1 VSSRRVIGFAVITFG
16 VIGFAVIRSAVITT
30 CCVIIFVSNKE
41 EMTPLE
47 SAKEKA
53 RLWKTYDLDAETR
66 AEIERMEREDEKLFV
81 DSFYSDLEFGTG
93 GLRGV
98 MGVGSMRMNKYTVGM
113 ATQGLGNYILKH
125 HAQMGGEGSV
135 AIAYD
140 SRNNASY
147 FAQIAADILAENGI
161 RVYLYSELRPTPLL
175 SFTVRELNCTA
186 GIVITAS
193 HNPKEYN
200 GYKVY
205 WSDGGQIL
213 PPNDG
218 GIIQA
223 VRGVMAGALQGQN
236 AMQGAEQ
243 GRSEGASQDLPQ
255 DLSKN
260 LQNELPS
267 DLVHEVPLYVE
278 EKYLELVRGLTL
290 SEEAVK
296 SESDISIVY
305 TSIHGSGITLVP
317 KTLAALGFSNV
328 SVVEEQAV
336 PDGNFPTVES
346 PNPEEK
352 SAMKMALE
360 LGEKVNAELVL
371 GTDPDTDRVGL
382 AVRNDQ
388 NELVLIN
395 GNQAGSLLVYYRL
408 LVGKEK
414 GKLPEHPFIGKTIV
428 TTELIARIAQ
438 SFDVPCYDTLTGFKF
453 IAGLIKE
460 KEGKENFVA
469 GGEESYGYL
478 VSDFVRDKDAALS
491 AVQFAEIAAYA
502 KSKGTTMWGMLK
514 DLYLQHGVFQEELV
528 SITLKGIDGVAQ
540 IQSMMSRLRN
550 QPPQTLGGVALAE
563 LHDVKAGTCKNMIT
577 GESTTLPYP
586 SSDVLQFILTDG
598 SKISARPSG
607 TEPKIKFYFSLRKE
621 ISSSEEISS
630 VQNELM
636 KKIEIIKAELL
647 N

>member
-1 VSSRRVIGFAVITFG
+1 
-16 VIGFAVIRSAVITT
+16 
-30 CCVIIFVSNKE
+30 
-41 EMTPLE
+41 MTPLE

-53 RLWKTYDLDAETR
+53 RLWKTYDLDNETR
-66 AEIERMEREDEKLFV
+66 LEIDRMEREDEKLFI

-113 ATQGLGNYILKH
+113 ATQGLANYILKH
-125 HAQMGGEGSV
+125 HAQVGGEGSV

-140 SRNNASY
+140 SRNNSNY
-147 FAQIAADILAENGI
+147 FANIAADILAKNGI
-161 RVYLYSELRPTPLL
+161 HVYLFSELRPTPLL

-213 PPNDG
+213 PPHDKVIITEVKIAMTSKDAAQDAFG
-218 GIIQA
+218 KRGIIQ
-223 VRGVMAGALQGQN
+223 
-236 AMQGAEQ
+236 
-243 GRSEGASQDLPQ
+243 
-255 DLSKN
+255 
-260 LQNELPS
+260 
-267 DLVHEVPLYVE
+267 EVPLAVE

-296 SESDISIVY
+296 QEKDISIVY

-328 SVVEEQAV
+328 NVVEEQAA

-414 GKLPEHPFIGKTIV
+414 GKLPENPFIGKTIV
-428 TTELIARIAQ
+428 TTELIARIAE
-438 SFDVPCYDTLTGFKF
+438 SFGVPCYDTLTGFKF

-460 KEGKENFVA
+460 KEGIENFVA

-502 KSKGTTMWGMLK
+502 KSKRTTMWGMLK
-514 DLYLQHGVFQEELV
+514 ELYLQHGVFQEELV

-550 QPPQTLGGVALAE
+550 TPPESLGGISLSE
-563 LHDVKAGTCKNMIT
+563 LHDVKAGTRKNMIS
-577 GESTTLPYP
+577 GEVTTLPYP

-621 ISSSEEISS
+621 ITNSNQVSETQI
-630 VQNELM
+630 ELLDR
-636 KKIEIIKAELL
+636 IEIIKTQLL
-647 N
+647 ND

>member
-1 VSSRRVIGFAVITFG
+1 MPH
-16 VIGFAVIRSAVITT
+16 
-30 CCVIIFVSNKE
+30 NNE
-41 EMTPLE
+41 HMTPLE

-66 AEIERMEREDEKLFV
+66 AEIERMEREDEKLFI

-113 ATQGLGNYILKH
+113 ATQGLANYILKH
-125 HAQMGGEGSV
+125 HAQVGGQGSV

-140 SRNNASY
+140 SRNNSSY
-147 FAQIAADILAENGI
+147 FAQIAADILAKNGI

-175 SFTVRELNCTA
+175 SFTVRELKCTA

-213 PPNDG
+213 PPHDG
-218 GIIQA
+218 GIINE
-223 VRGVMAGALQGQN
+223 VKGVMTGSSKGLI
-236 AMQGAEQ
+236 
-243 GRSEGASQDLPQ
+243 EGPTEGLA
-255 DLSKN
+255 KN
-260 LQNELPS
+260 LQNDLPS
-267 DLVHEVPLYVE
+267 DLVQEVPAYVE

-290 SEEAVK
+290 SEDAVK

-382 AVRNDQ
+382 AVRSDQ

-414 GKLPEHPFIGKTIV
+414 RKLPEHPFIGKTIV

-438 SFDVPCYDTLTGFKF
+438 SFGVPCYETLTGFKF

-491 AVQFAEIAAYA
+491 AVQFTEIAAYA

-528 SITLKGIDGVAQ
+528 SITLKGVDGVAQ

-550 QPPQTLGGVALAE
+550 HPPQTLGGVALAE
-563 LHDVKAGTCKNMIT
+563 LHDVKAGTCKNMIS
-577 GESTTLPYP
+577 GEVTTLPYP

-636 KKIEIIKAELL
+636 KKIETIKAELL

>member
-1 VSSRRVIGFAVITFG
+1 
-16 VIGFAVIRSAVITT
+16 
-30 CCVIIFVSNKE
+30 
-41 EMTPLE
+41 MTPFE

-53 RLWKTYDLDAETR
+53 RLWKTYDLDEETR
-66 AEIERMEREDEKLFV
+66 NEIERMEREDERLFI

-113 ATQGLGNYILKH
+113 ATQGLANYILKH
-125 HAQMGGEGSV
+125 HAQAGGEGSV

-140 SRNNASY
+140 SRNNSSY
-147 FAQIAADILAENGI
+147 FAQIAAEILAKNGI
-161 RVYLYSELRPTPLL
+161 HVYLFSELRPTPLL
-175 SFTVRELNCTA
+175 SFTVRELKCTA

-213 PPNDG
+213 PPHDG
-218 GIIQA
+218 GIIKE
-223 VRGVMAGALQGQN
+223 VKN
-236 AMQGAEQ
+236 AMQD
-243 GRSEGASQDLPQ
+243 SSKDASQDSFGKRGDVL
-255 DLSKN
+255 
-260 LQNELPS
+260 
-267 DLVHEVPLYVE
+267 EVPSYVE

-290 SEEAVK
+290 SEDAVK
-296 SESDISIVY
+296 QEKDISIVY

-328 SVVEEQAV
+328 NVVEEQAV

-352 SAMKMALE
+352 SAMTMALE
-360 LGEKVNAELVL
+360 LGEQVNAELVL

-428 TTELIARIAQ
+428 TTELIARIAE
-438 SFDVPCYDTLTGFKF
+438 SFGVPCYDTLTGFKY
-453 IAGLIKE
+453 IAELIKE

-502 KSKGTTMWGMLK
+502 KSKGTSMWGMLK

-540 IQSMMSRLRN
+540 IQSMMSRLRTT
-550 QPPQTLGGVALAE
+550 PPQTLGGVALAE
-563 LHDVKAGTCKNMIT
+563 LHDVKAGTCKSMIT
-577 GESTTLPYP
+577 GETTTLPYP

-621 ISSSEEISS
+621 ISSIDEVVEA
-630 VQNELM
+630 QAELM
-636 KKIEIIKAELL
+636 QKIERIKNEMLNAE
-647 N
+647 

>member
-1 VSSRRVIGFAVITFG
+1 
-16 VIGFAVIRSAVITT
+16 
-30 CCVIIFVSNKE
+30 
-41 EMTPLE
+41 MTPLE

-53 RLWKTYDLDAETR
+53 RLWKTYELDEETR
-66 AEIERMEREDEKLFV
+66 SEIERLEKEDEKLFI

-113 ATQGLGNYILKH
+113 TTQGLANYILKH
-125 HAQMGGEGSV
+125 HAQVGGGGSV

-140 SRNNASY
+140 SRNNSSY
-147 FAQIAADILAENGI
+147 FANIAAEILAKNGI
-161 RVYLYSELRPTPLL
+161 LVYLFSELRPTPLL
-175 SFTVRELNCTA
+175 SFTVRELKCTA

-213 PPNDG
+213 PPHDG
-218 GIIQA
+218 GIINE
-223 VRGVMAGALQGQN
+223 VKGVMGGASATQDANALQDVAQD
-236 AMQGAEQ
+236 APAVQDAAQ
-243 GRSEGASQDLPQ
+243 DASRDLSENLSEN
-255 DLSKN
+255 LSKN
-260 LQNELPS
+260 LTLVQAVPS
-267 DLVHEVPLYVE
+267 YVE

-290 SEEAVK
+290 SEDAVK

-317 KTLAALGFSNV
+317 KTMAALGFSNV

-382 AVRNDQ
+382 AVRNDN

-414 GKLPEHPFIGKTIV
+414 GKLPVNPFIGKTIV
-428 TTELIARIAQ
+428 TTELIARIAE
-438 SFDVPCYDTLTGFKF
+438 SFGVPCYDTLTGFKF
-453 IAGLIKE
+453 IARLIKE

-514 DLYLQHGVFQEELV
+514 DLYLQHGVFREELV
-528 SITLKGIDGVAQ
+528 SITLKGIDGVTQ
-540 IQSMMSRLRN
+540 IQNMMSRLRAT
-550 QPPQTLGGVALAE
+550 PPQTYGGVAMTE
-563 LHDVKAGTCKNMIT
+563 LHDVKAGTCKNMIS
-577 GESTTLPYP
+577 GEVTTLPYP
-586 SSDVLQFILTDG
+586 SSDVLQFILADG

-621 ISSSEEISS
+621 ISTANEISS
-630 VQNELM
+630 VQNELTQ
-636 KKIEIIKAELL
+636 KIEIIKAQLL

>member
-1 VSSRRVIGFAVITFG
+1 
-16 VIGFAVIRSAVITT
+16 
-30 CCVIIFVSNKE
+30 
-41 EMTPLE
+41 MTPLE

-66 AEIERMEREDEKLFV
+66 AEIERMEREDEKLFI

-113 ATQGLGNYILKH
+113 ATQGLANYILKH
-125 HAQMGGEGSV
+125 HAQVGGEGSV

-140 SRNNASY
+140 SRNNSSY
-147 FAQIAADILAENGI
+147 FANIAAEILAKNGI
-161 RVYLYSELRPTPLL
+161 HVYLFSELRPTPLL
-175 SFTVRELNCTA
+175 SFTVRELKCTA

-213 PPNDG
+213 PPNDL
-218 GIIQA
+218 GIIEE
-223 VRGVMAGALQGQN
+223 VRTVTQGSAKGPAEGLAKHLRNELQN
-236 AMQGAEQ
+236 
-243 GRSEGASQDLPQ
+243 

-260 LQNELPS
+260 LQN
-267 DLVHEVPLYVE
+267 DLVQHLPQDLTLVQDVPSWVE

-296 SESDISIVY
+296 QEKDISIVY

-317 KTLAALGFSNV
+317 KTLSALGFSNV

-428 TTELIARIAQ
+428 TTELIARIAE
-438 SFDVPCYDTLTGFKF
+438 SFGVPCYDTLTGFKF

-540 IQSMMSRLRN
+540 IQSMMSRLRTT
-550 QPPQTLGGVALAE
+550 PPQTLGGVALAE

-577 GESTTLPYP
+577 GETTILPYP

-607 TEPKIKFYFSLRKE
+607 TEPKIKFYFSLRKAITNAKQVAE
-621 ISSSEEISS
+621 TQI
-630 VQNELM
+630 ELLER
-636 KKIEIIKAELL
+636 IEIIKTQLL
-647 N
+647 ND

>member
-1 VSSRRVIGFAVITFG
+1 
-16 VIGFAVIRSAVITT
+16 
-30 CCVIIFVSNKE
+30 
-41 EMTPLE
+41 
-47 SAKEKA
+47 
-53 RLWKTYDLDAETR
+53 
-66 AEIERMEREDEKLFV
+66 
-81 DSFYSDLEFGTG
+81 
-93 GLRGV
+93 
-98 MGVGSMRMNKYTVGM
+98 
-113 ATQGLGNYILKH
+113 
-125 HAQMGGEGSV
+125 
-135 AIAYD
+135 
-140 SRNNASY
+140 
-147 FAQIAADILAENGI
+147 
-161 RVYLYSELRPTPLL
+161 
-175 SFTVRELNCTA
+175 
-186 GIVITAS
+186 
-193 HNPKEYN
+193 
-200 GYKVY
+200 
-205 WSDGGQIL
+205 
-213 PPNDG
+213 
-218 GIIQA
+218 
-223 VRGVMAGALQGQN
+223 
-236 AMQGAEQ
+236 
-243 GRSEGASQDLPQ
+243 
-255 DLSKN
+255 
-260 LQNELPS
+260 
-267 DLVHEVPLYVE
+267 
-278 EKYLELVRGLTL
+278 
-290 SEEAVK
+290 
-296 SESDISIVY
+296 
-305 TSIHGSGITLVP
+305 
-317 KTLAALGFSNV
+317 
-328 SVVEEQAV
+328 
-336 PDGNFPTVES
+336 VES

-388 NELVLIN
+388 NKLVLIN

-438 SFDVPCYDTLTGFKF
+438 SFNVPCYDTLTGFKF

-502 KSKGTTMWGMLK
+502 KSKRTTMWGMLK

-550 QPPQTLGGVALAE
+550 NPPTTLGGVSLAE
-563 LHDVKAGTCKNMIT
+563 LRDVKAGTCKNMIS
-577 GESTTLPYP
+577 GEVTTLPYP
-586 SSDVLQFILTDG
+586 SSDVLQFILSDG

-630 VQNELM
+630 VQNELT

>member
-1 VSSRRVIGFAVITFG
+1 LITAGDYICFKQ
-16 VIGFAVIRSAVITT
+16 R
-30 CCVIIFVSNKE
+30 

-53 RLWKTYDLDAETR
+53 RLWKTYDLDDETR
-66 AEIERMEREDEKLFV
+66 NEIERMEREDEKLFI

-113 ATQGLGNYILKH
+113 ATQGLANYILKH
-125 HAQMGGEGSV
+125 HAQVGGEGSV

-140 SRNNASY
+140 SRNNSSY
-147 FAQIAADILAENGI
+147 FANIAAEILAKNGI
-161 RVYLYSELRPTPLL
+161 HVYLFSELRPTPLL
-175 SFTVRELNCTA
+175 SFTVRELKCTA

-213 PPNDG
+213 PPHDK
-218 GIIQA
+218 GIITE
-223 VRGVMAGALQGQN
+223 VKI
-236 AMQGAEQ
+236 AMTGKD
-243 GRSEGASQDLPQ
+243 ASQDPFG
-255 DLSKN
+255 KIG
-260 LQNELPS
+260 EIK
-267 DLVHEVPLYVE
+267 EVPSAVE

-296 SESDISIVY
+296 QEKDISIVY

-428 TTELIARIAQ
+428 TTELIARIAE
-438 SFDVPCYDTLTGFKF
+438 SFGVPCYDTLTGFKF

-478 VSDFVRDKDAALS
+478 VRDFVRDKDAALS

-502 KSKGTTMWGMLK
+502 KSKGTSMWGMLK

-540 IQSMMSRLRN
+540 IQSMMSRLRTT
-550 QPPQTLGGVALAE
+550 PPQTFGGVALAE
-563 LHDVKAGTCKNMIT
+563 LHDVKAATCKNMIT
-577 GESTTLPYP
+577 GETTTLPYP

-607 TEPKIKFYFSLRKE
+607 TEPKIKFYFSLRKAITNAE
-621 ISSSEEISS
+621 QVAETQI
-630 VQNELM
+630 ELLER
-636 KKIEIIKAELL
+636 IEIIKTQLL
-647 N
+647 ND

>member
-1 VSSRRVIGFAVITFG
+1 MS
-16 VIGFAVIRSAVITT
+16 
-30 CCVIIFVSNKE
+30 
-41 EMTPLE
+41 PLE

-113 ATQGLGNYILKH
+113 ATQGLANYILKH
-125 HAQMGGEGSV
+125 HAQVDGEGSV

-213 PPNDG
+213 PPHDG
-218 GIIQA
+218 GIINE
-223 VRGVMAGALQGQN
+223 VKGVMAGASALQD
-236 AMQGAEQ
+236 
-243 GRSEGASQDLPQ
+243 SSKDVSQD
-255 DLSKN
+255 SFGKRGMIN
-260 LQNELPS
+260 
-267 DLVHEVPLYVE
+267 EVPLAVE

-290 SEEAVK
+290 SEDAVK
-296 SESDISIVY
+296 QEKDISIVY

-328 SVVEEQAV
+328 NVVEEQAV

-382 AVRNDQ
+382 AVRNDE

-428 TTELIARIAQ
+428 TTELIARIAE
-438 SFDVPCYDTLTGFKF
+438 SFGVPCYDTLTGFKF

-540 IQSMMSRLRN
+540 IQSMMSRLRTT
-550 QPPQTLGGVALAE
+550 PPQTLGGVALAE
-563 LHDVKAGTCKNMIT
+563 LHDVKAGTCKNMIA
-577 GESTTLPYP
+577 GETTTLPYP

>member
-1 VSSRRVIGFAVITFG
+1 
-16 VIGFAVIRSAVITT
+16 
-30 CCVIIFVSNKE
+30 
-41 EMTPLE
+41 MTPLE

-53 RLWKTYDLDAETR
+53 SLWKTYDLDAETR
-66 AEIERMEREDEKLFV
+66 AEIERMEREDENLFI

-113 ATQGLGNYILKH
+113 ATQGLANYILKH
-125 HAQMGGEGSV
+125 HAQVGGEGSV

-140 SRNNASY
+140 SRNNSSY

-175 SFTVRELNCTA
+175 SFTVRELKCTA

-213 PPNDG
+213 PPNDL
-218 GIIQA
+218 GIINEVKA
-223 VRGVMAGALQGQN
+223 
-236 AMQGAEQ
+236 AMQGAVQ

-260 LQNELPS
+260 LQNDLRLDLSKTLRNDLPQDLSKNLPS

-328 SVVEEQAV
+328 HVVEEQAV

-408 LVGKEK
+408 LVGREK

-550 QPPQTLGGVALAE
+550 SPPQTLGGVALAE
-563 LHDVKAGTCKNMIT
+563 LHDVKAGTCKNMIS
-577 GESTTLPYP
+577 GEVTTLPYP

-621 ISSSEEISS
+621 VSSAAEIAEA
-630 VQNELM
+630 QAELM
-636 KKIEIIKAELL
+636 KKIEVIKSELL
-647 N
+647 GQ

>member
-1 VSSRRVIGFAVITFG
+1 M
-16 VIGFAVIRSAVITT
+16 
-30 CCVIIFVSNKE
+30 N
-41 EMTPLE
+41 PLE

-66 AEIERMEREDEKLFV
+66 AEIERMEREDEQLFI

-113 ATQGLGNYILKH
+113 ATQGLANYILKH
-125 HAQMGGEGSV
+125 HAQVGGEGSV

-140 SRNNASY
+140 SRNNSRY

-175 SFTVRELNCTA
+175 SFTVRELKCTA

-213 PPNDG
+213 PPNDM
-218 GIIQA
+218 GIITE
-223 VRGVMAGALQGQN
+223 VKI
-236 AMQGAEQ
+236 AMTGKD
-243 GRSEGASQDLPQ
+243 S
-255 DLSKN
+255 SKDSFGKKGDV
-260 LQNELPS
+260 L
-267 DLVHEVPLYVE
+267 EVPAYAE

-296 SESDISIVY
+296 SESNISIVY

-328 SVVEEQAV
+328 HVVEEQAV

-382 AVRNDQ
+382 AVRNDK
-388 NELVLIN
+388 NELILIN

-414 GKLPEHPFIGKTIV
+414 GKLPENPFVGKTIV
-428 TTELIARIAQ
+428 TTELIARIAK
-438 SFDVPCYDTLTGFKF
+438 SFGVPCYDTLTGFKF
-453 IAGLIKE
+453 IAGLIKS

-540 IQSMMSRLRN
+540 IQSMMSRLRSN
-550 QPPQTLGGVALAE
+550 RPQTLGGVALAE
-563 LHDVKAGTCKNMIT
+563 LHDVKAGTCKNIIS
-577 GESTTLPYP
+577 GEVTTLPYP

-621 ISSSEEISS
+621 ISSIKEVDSASA
-630 VQNELM
+630 ELQ
-636 KKIEIIKAELL
+636 KKIEVIKAELL

>member
-1 VSSRRVIGFAVITFG
+1 
-16 VIGFAVIRSAVITT
+16 
-30 CCVIIFVSNKE
+30 
-41 EMTPLE
+41 MTPLE

-53 RLWKTYDLDAETR
+53 RLWKTYDLDDETR
-66 AEIERMEREDEKLFV
+66 NEIERMEREDEKLFI

-113 ATQGLGNYILKH
+113 ATQGLANYILKH
-125 HAQMGGEGSV
+125 HAHVGGEGSV

-140 SRNNASY
+140 SRNNSIY
-147 FAQIAADILAENGI
+147 FANIAAEILAKNGI
-161 RVYLYSELRPTPLL
+161 HVYLFSELRPTPLL
-175 SFTVRELNCTA
+175 SFTVRELKCTA

-213 PPNDG
+213 PPHDG
-218 GIIQA
+218 GIINE
-223 VRGVMAGALQGQN
+223 VKDVMA
-236 AMQGAEQ
+236 GAEQ
-243 GRSEGASQDLPQ
+243 GRSEGASQDLVQHLPKDLTLVQ
-255 DLSKN
+255 DV
-260 LQNELPS
+260 PS
-267 DLVHEVPLYVE
+267 YVE

-290 SEEAVK
+290 SEDAVK
-296 SESDISIVY
+296 QEKNISIVY

-317 KTLAALGFSNV
+317 KTLSALGFSNV

-382 AVRNDQ
+382 AVRNDN

-428 TTELIARIAQ
+428 TTELIARIAG
-438 SFDVPCYDTLTGFKF
+438 SFGVPCYDTLTGFKF

-540 IQSMMSRLRN
+540 IQSMMSRLRTT
-550 QPPQTLGGVALAE
+550 PPQTLGGVALAE

-577 GESTTLPYP
+577 GETTTLPYP

-630 VQNELM
+630 VQNELTR
-636 KKIEIIKAELL
+636 KIEIIKAELL

>member
-1 VSSRRVIGFAVITFG
+1 
-16 VIGFAVIRSAVITT
+16 
-30 CCVIIFVSNKE
+30 
-41 EMTPLE
+41 
-47 SAKEKA
+47 
-53 RLWKTYDLDAETR
+53 
-66 AEIERMEREDEKLFV
+66 
-81 DSFYSDLEFGTG
+81 
-93 GLRGV
+93 
-98 MGVGSMRMNKYTVGM
+98 M
-113 ATQGLGNYILKH
+113 ATQGLANYILKH
-125 HAQMGGEGSV
+125 HAQVGGEGSV

-140 SRNNASY
+140 SRNNSSY
-147 FAQIAADILAENGI
+147 FANIAAEILAKNGI
-161 RVYLYSELRPTPLL
+161 HVYLFSELRPTPLL
-175 SFTVRELNCTA
+175 SFTVRELKCTA

-213 PPNDG
+213 PPHDG
-218 GIIQA
+218 GIITE
-223 VRGVMAGALQGQN
+223 VKN
-236 AMQGAEQ
+236 AMQD
-243 GRSEGASQDLPQ
+243 SSKDASQDTFGKRGMIQ
-255 DLSKN
+255 
-260 LQNELPS
+260 
-267 DLVHEVPLYVE
+267 EVPIAVE

-296 SESDISIVY
+296 QEKDISIVY

-328 SVVEEQAV
+328 NVVEEQAT

-382 AVRNDQ
+382 AVRNDN
-388 NELVLIN
+388 NELVLVN

-428 TTELIARIAQ
+428 TTELIARIAE
-438 SFDVPCYDTLTGFKF
+438 SFGVPCYDTLTGFKF

-528 SITLKGIDGVAQ
+528 SITLQGIDGVAQ
-540 IQSMMSRLRN
+540 IQSMMSRLRTA
-550 QPPQTLGGVALAE
+550 PPQTLGGVALAE
-563 LHDVKAGTCKNMIT
+563 LHDVKAGTCKNMIS
-577 GESTTLPYP
+577 GEVTTLPYP

-621 ISSSEEISS
+621 VSSAAEITEA
-630 VQNELM
+630 QEELM
-636 KKIEIIKAELL
+636 KKIGTIKAELL
-647 N
+647 ND

>member
-1 VSSRRVIGFAVITFG
+1 
-16 VIGFAVIRSAVITT
+16 
-30 CCVIIFVSNKE
+30 
-41 EMTPLE
+41 MTPLE

-66 AEIERMEREDEKLFV
+66 AEIERMEREDEKLFI

-113 ATQGLGNYILKH
+113 ATQGLANYILKH
-125 HAQMGGEGSV
+125 HAQVGGEGSV

-140 SRNNASY
+140 SRNNSSY
-147 FAQIAADILAENGI
+147 FARIAADILAENGL

-175 SFTVRELNCTA
+175 SFTVRELKCTA

-205 WSDGGQIL
+205 WNDGGQIL
-213 PPNDG
+213 PPNDL
-218 GIIQA
+218 GIITEVKIA
-223 VRGVMAGALQGQN
+223 NALQDVAQD
-236 AMQGAEQ
+236 APAVQDAAQ
-243 GRSEGASQDLPQ
+243 DASR

-260 LQNELPS
+260 LSKNLT
-267 DLVHEVPLYVE
+267 LVKEVPSYVE

-296 SESDISIVY
+296 SEKDISIVY

-328 SVVEEQAV
+328 HVVEEQAV

-408 LVGKEK
+408 LVGSEK
-414 GKLPEHPFIGKTIV
+414 GKLPEHPFVGKTIV
-428 TTELIARIAQ
+428 TTELIARIAK
-438 SFDVPCYDTLTGFKF
+438 SFGVPCYDTLTGFKF
-453 IAGLIKE
+453 IAGLIRS

-502 KSKGTTMWGMLK
+502 KSKGSSLWGMLK
-514 DLYLQHGVFQEELV
+514 DLYVQHGVFQEELV

-550 QPPQTLGGVALAE
+550 NPPQTLGGVALAE
-563 LHDVKAGTCKNMIT
+563 LHDVKAGTCKNIISGEIT
-577 GESTTLPYP
+577 SLPYP
-586 SSDVLQFILTDG
+586 SSDVLQFILADG

-607 TEPKIKFYFSLRKE
+607 TEPKIKFYFSLRKV
-621 ISSSEEISS
+621 ISSSAEISS
-630 VQNELM
+630 VQDELI

>member
-1 VSSRRVIGFAVITFG
+1 M
-16 VIGFAVIRSAVITT
+16 
-30 CCVIIFVSNKE
+30 N
-41 EMTPLE
+41 PLE

-66 AEIERMEREDEKLFV
+66 AEIERMEREDEKLFI

-113 ATQGLGNYILKH
+113 ATQGLANYILKH
-125 HAQMGGEGSV
+125 HAQVGGQGSV

-175 SFTVRELNCTA
+175 SFTVRELKCTA

-218 GIIQA
+218 GIINE
-223 VRGVMAGALQGQN
+223 VKGVMTG
-236 AMQGAEQ
+236 AMQGAVH

-260 LQNELPS
+260 LPS

-395 GNQAGSLLVYYRL
+395 GNQAGSLLMYYRL

-563 LHDVKAGTCKNMIT
+563 LHDVKAGTCKNMIS
-577 GESTTLPYP
+577 GEVTTLPYP

-607 TEPKIKFYFSLRKE
+607 TEPKIKFYFSLRKVVSSASE
-621 ISSSEEISS
+621 IAEA
-630 VQNELM
+630 QFELM
-636 KKIEIIKAELL
+636 QRIELIKNEMLDAK
-647 N
+647 

>member
-1 VSSRRVIGFAVITFG
+1 
-16 VIGFAVIRSAVITT
+16 
-30 CCVIIFVSNKE
+30 
-41 EMTPLE
+41 MTPLE

-53 RLWKTYDLDAETR
+53 RLWKTYDLDDETR
-66 AEIERMEREDEKLFV
+66 NEIERMEREDEKLFI

-113 ATQGLGNYILKH
+113 ATQGLANYILKH
-125 HAQMGGEGSV
+125 HAHVGGEGSV

-140 SRNNASY
+140 SRNNSIY
-147 FAQIAADILAENGI
+147 FANIAAEILAKNGI
-161 RVYLYSELRPTPLL
+161 HVYLFSELRPTPLL
-175 SFTVRELNCTA
+175 SFTVRELKCTA

-213 PPNDG
+213 PPHDG
-218 GIIQA
+218 GIINE
-223 VRGVMAGALQGQN
+223 VKDVMA
-236 AMQGAEQ
+236 GAEQ

-255 DLSKN
+255 DLV
-260 LQNELPS
+260 QHLPK
-267 DLVHEVPLYVE
+267 DLTLVQDVPSYVE

-290 SEEAVK
+290 SEDAVK
-296 SESDISIVY
+296 QEKNISIVY

-317 KTLAALGFSNV
+317 KTLSALGFSNV

-382 AVRNDQ
+382 AVRNDN

-428 TTELIARIAQ
+428 TTELIARIAG
-438 SFDVPCYDTLTGFKF
+438 SFGVPCYDTLTGFKF

-540 IQSMMSRLRN
+540 IQSMMSRLRTT
-550 QPPQTLGGVALAE
+550 PPQTLGGVALAE

-577 GESTTLPYP
+577 GETTTLPYP

-621 ISSSEEISS
+621 ISSANEISS
-630 VQNELM
+630 VQNKLTN
-636 KKIEIIKAELL
+636 KIEIIKAELL

>member
-1 VSSRRVIGFAVITFG
+1 
-16 VIGFAVIRSAVITT
+16 
-30 CCVIIFVSNKE
+30 
-41 EMTPLE
+41 MTPLE

-53 RLWKTYDLDAETR
+53 ALWKTYDLDAETR
-66 AEIERMEREDEKLFV
+66 AEIERMEREDEKLFI

-113 ATQGLGNYILKH
+113 ATQGLANYILKH
-125 HAQMGGEGSV
+125 HAQVGGEGSV

-140 SRNNASY
+140 SRNNSSY
-147 FAQIAADILAENGI
+147 FANIAAEILAKNGI
-161 RVYLYSELRPTPLL
+161 HVYLFSELRPTPLL
-175 SFTVRELNCTA
+175 SFTVRELKCTA

-213 PPNDG
+213 PPHDG
-218 GIIQA
+218 GIIKEVKNAMQDSSKD
-223 VRGVMAGALQGQN
+223 AGALQDVAQD
-236 AMQGAEQ
+236 
-243 GRSEGASQDLPQ
+243 SSKDASQDSFGKKGEIL
-255 DLSKN
+255 
-260 LQNELPS
+260 
-267 DLVHEVPLYVE
+267 EVPLHVE

-290 SEEAVK
+290 SEDAVK
-296 SESDISIVY
+296 QEKDISIVY

-317 KTLAALGFSNV
+317 KTLSALGFSNV

-428 TTELIARIAQ
+428 TTELIARIAE
-438 SFDVPCYDTLTGFKF
+438 SFGVPCYDTLTGFKF

-540 IQSMMSRLRN
+540 IQSMMSRLRTT
-550 QPPQTLGGVALAE
+550 PPQTLGGVALAE
-563 LHDVKAGTCKNMIT
+563 LHDVKAGTCKNMISGAT
-577 GESTTLPYP
+577 TTLPYP

-607 TEPKIKFYFSLRKE
+607 TEPKIKFYFSLRKA
-621 ISSSEEISS
+621 ITNADQVAKTQI
-630 VQNELM
+630 ELLER
-636 KKIEIIKAELL
+636 IEIIKAQLL
-647 N
+647 ND

>member
-1 VSSRRVIGFAVITFG
+1 
-16 VIGFAVIRSAVITT
+16 
-30 CCVIIFVSNKE
+30 
-41 EMTPLE
+41 MTPLE

-53 RLWKTYDLDAETR
+53 RLWKTYELDEETR
-66 AEIERMEREDEKLFV
+66 NEIERLEKEDEKLFI

-113 ATQGLGNYILKH
+113 TTQGLANYILKH
-125 HAQMGGEGSV
+125 HAQVGGVGSV

-140 SRNNASY
+140 SRNNSSY
-147 FAQIAADILAENGI
+147 FANIAAEILAKNGI
-161 RVYLYSELRPTPLL
+161 HVYLFSELRPTPLL
-175 SFTVRELNCTA
+175 SFTVRELKCTA

-213 PPNDG
+213 PPHDG
-218 GIIQA
+218 GIITEVKIA
-223 VRGVMAGALQGQN
+223 MTGKDANALQDAPSVQDS
-236 AMQGAEQ
+236 AKD
-243 GRSEGASQDLPQ
+243 ASQDL
-255 DLSKN
+255 SEN
-260 LQNELPS
+260 LTLINDVPS
-267 DLVHEVPLYVE
+267 YVE

-290 SEEAVK
+290 SEDAVK

-382 AVRNDQ
+382 AVRNDN

-414 GKLPEHPFIGKTIV
+414 GKLPVNPFIGKTIV
-428 TTELIARIAQ
+428 TTELIARIAE
-438 SFDVPCYDTLTGFKF
+438 SFGVPCYDTLTGFKF

-528 SITLKGIDGVAQ
+528 SITLKGIDGVTQ
-540 IQSMMSRLRN
+540 IQNMMSRLRAT
-550 QPPQTLGGVALAE
+550 PPQTFGGVALTE
-563 LHDVKAGTCKNMIT
+563 LHDVKAGTCKNMIS
-577 GESTTLPYP
+577 GEVTTLPYP
-586 SSDVLQFILTDG
+586 SSEVLQFILADG

-621 ISSSEEISS
+621 ISSANEISS
-630 VQNELM
+630 VQNELTQ
-636 KKIEIIKAELL
+636 KIEIIKAKLL

>member
-1 VSSRRVIGFAVITFG
+1 
-16 VIGFAVIRSAVITT
+16 
-30 CCVIIFVSNKE
+30 
-41 EMTPLE
+41 MTPLE

-53 RLWKTYDLDAETR
+53 RLWKTYELDEETR
-66 AEIERMEREDEKLFV
+66 NEIERLEREDEKLFI

-113 ATQGLGNYILKH
+113 TTQGLANYILKH
-125 HAQMGGEGSV
+125 HAQVGGEGSV

-140 SRNNASY
+140 SRNNSSY
-147 FAQIAADILAENGI
+147 FANIAAEILAKNGI
-161 RVYLYSELRPTPLL
+161 HVYLFSELRPTPLL
-175 SFTVRELNCTA
+175 SFTVRELKCTA

-213 PPNDG
+213 PPNDI
-218 GIIQA
+218 GIIQE
-223 VRGVMAGALQGQN
+223 VRGVMAGAKQDSSKDAN
-236 AMQGAEQ
+236 
-243 GRSEGASQDLPQ
+243 ASQDL
-255 DLSKN
+255 SEN
-260 LQNELPS
+260 LTLVQAVPS
-267 DLVHEVPLYVE
+267 YVE

-296 SESDISIVY
+296 SESDTSIVY

-328 SVVEEQAV
+328 HVVEEQAV

-382 AVRNDQ
+382 AVKNDN

-550 QPPQTLGGVALAE
+550 NPPQTLGGVALAE
-563 LHDVKAGTCKNMIT
+563 LHDVKAGTCKNMIS
-577 GESTTLPYP
+577 GETSTLPYP

-621 ISSSEEISS
+621 ISSIDE
-630 VQNELM
+630 VTLAQNELQ
-636 KKIEIIKAELL
+636 KKIETIKAELL
-647 N
+647 S

>member
-1 VSSRRVIGFAVITFG
+1 
-16 VIGFAVIRSAVITT
+16 
-30 CCVIIFVSNKE
+30 
-41 EMTPLE
+41 MTPLE

-113 ATQGLGNYILKH
+113 ATQGLANYILKH
-125 HAQMGGEGSV
+125 HAQAGGEGSV

-175 SFTVRELNCTA
+175 SFTVRELKCTA

-438 SFDVPCYDTLTGFKF
+438 SFNVPCYDTLTGFKF

-563 LHDVKAGTCKNMIT
+563 LHDVKAGTCKNMIS
-577 GESTTLPYP
+577 GEVTTLPYP

-607 TEPKIKFYFSLRKE
+607 TEPKIKFYFSLRKVVSSASE
-621 ISSSEEISS
+621 ISEA
-630 VQNELM
+630 QFELM
-636 KKIEIIKAELL
+636 QRIELIKNEMLDAK
-647 N
+647 

>member
-1 VSSRRVIGFAVITFG
+1 MIDHE
-16 VIGFAVIRSAVITT
+16 
-30 CCVIIFVSNKE
+30 VIIFVFKQR

-53 RLWKTYDLDAETR
+53 TLWKTYDLDAETR
-66 AEIERMEREDEKLFV
+66 AEIERMEREDEKLFI

-113 ATQGLGNYILKH
+113 ATQGLANYISKH
-125 HAQMGGEGSV
+125 HAQVGGEGSV

-140 SRNNASY
+140 SRNNSSY
-147 FAQIAADILAENGI
+147 FANIAAEILAKNGI
-161 RVYLYSELRPTPLL
+161 HVYLFSELRPTPLL
-175 SFTVRELNCTA
+175 SFTVRELKCTA

-213 PPNDG
+213 PPHDK
-218 GIIQA
+218 GIIAEVKIAMKGNNATSLQDA
-223 VRGVMAGALQGQN
+223 AQDSSKDAGATQDANALQDV
-236 AMQGAEQ
+236 A
-243 GRSEGASQDLPQ
+243 QDS
-255 DLSKN
+255 SKDSFGKKGDV
-260 LQNELPS
+260 L
-267 DLVHEVPLYVE
+267 EVPSYVE

-290 SEEAVK
+290 SEDAVK
-296 SESDISIVY
+296 QEKDISIVY

-428 TTELIARIAQ
+428 TTELIARIAE
-438 SFDVPCYDTLTGFKF
+438 SFGVPCYDTLTGFKF

-502 KSKGTTMWGMLK
+502 KSKGTSMWGMLK

-540 IQSMMSRLRN
+540 IQSMMSRLRIT
-550 QPPQTLGGVALAE
+550 PPQTLGGVALAE

-577 GESTTLPYP
+577 GETTTLPYP

-621 ISSSEEISS
+621 VSSASEIAEA
-630 VQNELM
+630 QEELM
-636 KKIEIIKAELL
+636 KKIEVIKSELL
-647 N
+647 GQ

>member
-1 VSSRRVIGFAVITFG
+1 MIDHE
-16 VIGFAVIRSAVITT
+16 
-30 CCVIIFVSNKE
+30 VIIFVSNKE

-66 AEIERMEREDEKLFV
+66 AEIERMEREDEKLFI

-113 ATQGLGNYILKH
+113 ATQGLANYILKH
-125 HAQMGGEGSV
+125 HAQVGGEGSV

-140 SRNNASY
+140 SRNNSSY

-175 SFTVRELNCTA
+175 SFTVRELKCTA

-213 PPNDG
+213 PPNDR
-218 GIIQA
+218 GIINE
-223 VRGVMAGALQGQN
+223 VKGVMTG
-236 AMQGAEQ
+236 AMQGPVEGSTKGVAQ
-243 GRSEGASQDLPQ
+243 GPTEGLAKHLQNDLRL

-260 LQNELPS
+260 LQNDLPS

-438 SFDVPCYDTLTGFKF
+438 SFGVPCYDTLTGFKF

-514 DLYLQHGVFQEELV
+514 DLYIQHGVFQEELV

-550 QPPQTLGGVALAE
+550 HPPQTLGGVALAE
-563 LHDVKAGTCKNMIT
+563 LHDVKAGTCKNMIS
-577 GESTTLPYP
+577 GEVTTLPYP

-630 VQNELM
+630 VQNELIQR
-636 KKIEIIKAELL
+636 IELIKNEMSNAG
-647 N
+647 

>member
-1 VSSRRVIGFAVITFG
+1 
-16 VIGFAVIRSAVITT
+16 
-30 CCVIIFVSNKE
+30 
-41 EMTPLE
+41 MTPLE

-113 ATQGLGNYILKH
+113 ATQGLANYILKH
-125 HAQMGGEGSV
+125 HAQVGGEGSV

-213 PPNDG
+213 PPNDV

-223 VRGVMAGALQGQN
+223 VRGVMAGALQDQN

-243 GRSEGASQDLPQ
+243 GPVEGSAKGDAQGPAEGLAKHLRND
-255 DLSKN
+255 
-260 LQNELPS
+260 LQNDLPS

-278 EKYLELVRGLTL
+278 EQYLELVRGLTL

-514 DLYLQHGVFQEELV
+514 ELYLQHGVFQEELV

-550 QPPQTLGGVALAE
+550 QPPQTLGGVSLVE

-607 TEPKIKFYFSLRKE
+607 TEPKIKFYFSLRKVVSSASE
-621 ISSSEEISS
+621 ISEA
-630 VQNELM
+630 QFELM
-636 KKIEIIKAELL
+636 QRIELIKNEMLDAK
-647 N
+647 

>member
-1 VSSRRVIGFAVITFG
+1 
-16 VIGFAVIRSAVITT
+16 
-30 CCVIIFVSNKE
+30 
-41 EMTPLE
+41 MTPLE

-113 ATQGLGNYILKH
+113 ATQGLANYILKH
-125 HAQMGGEGSV
+125 HAQAGGEGSV

-223 VRGVMAGALQGQN
+223 VRGVMAGASALQDATQDSSKD
-236 AMQGAEQ
+236 ASALQDATQ
-243 GRSEGASQDLPQ
+243 DSSKDVSQDSFGKKGGVL
-255 DLSKN
+255 
-260 LQNELPS
+260 
-267 DLVHEVPLYVE
+267 EVPLYVE

-388 NELVLIN
+388 YELVLIN

-438 SFDVPCYDTLTGFKF
+438 SFNVPCYDTLTGFKF

-563 LHDVKAGTCKNMIT
+563 LHDVKAGTCKNMIS
-577 GESTTLPYP
+577 GEVTTLPYP

-630 VQNELM
+630 VQNELI

>member
-1 VSSRRVIGFAVITFG
+1 
-16 VIGFAVIRSAVITT
+16 
-30 CCVIIFVSNKE
+30 
-41 EMTPLE
+41 MTPLE

-53 RLWKTYDLDAETR
+53 SLWKTYDLDADTR
-66 AEIERMEREDEKLFV
+66 AEIERMEREDEKLFI

-113 ATQGLGNYILKH
+113 ATQGLANYILKH
-125 HAQMGGEGSV
+125 HEQVGGEGSV

-140 SRNNASY
+140 SRNNSSY

-175 SFTVRELNCTA
+175 SFTVRELKCTA

-213 PPNDG
+213 PPHDG
-218 GIIQA
+218 GIITE
-223 VRGVMAGALQGQN
+223 VKI
-236 AMQGAEQ
+236 AMTSKDATQD
-243 GRSEGASQDLPQ
+243 SSKDVSQDSFGKKGGVL
-255 DLSKN
+255 
-260 LQNELPS
+260 
-267 DLVHEVPLYVE
+267 EVPLYVE

-414 GKLPEHPFIGKTIV
+414 EKLPEHPFIGKTIV

-438 SFDVPCYDTLTGFKF
+438 SFNVPCYDTLTGFKF

-502 KSKGTTMWGMLK
+502 KSKGTTLWGMLK
-514 DLYLQHGVFQEELV
+514 DLYMQHGVFQEELV

-550 QPPQTLGGVALAE
+550 QPPQTLGSVALAE
-563 LHDVKAGTCKNMIT
+563 LHDVKAGTCKNMIS
-577 GESTTLPYP
+577 GEVTTLPYP

>member
-1 VSSRRVIGFAVITFG
+1 
-16 VIGFAVIRSAVITT
+16 
-30 CCVIIFVSNKE
+30 
-41 EMTPLE
+41 MTPLE

-66 AEIERMEREDEKLFV
+66 AEIERMEREDEKLFI

-113 ATQGLGNYILKH
+113 ATQGLANYILKH
-125 HAQMGGEGSV
+125 HAQVGGEGSV

-140 SRNNASY
+140 SRNNSSY
-147 FAQIAADILAENGI
+147 FANIAAEILAKNGVH
-161 RVYLYSELRPTPLL
+161 VYLFSELRPTPLL
-175 SFTVRELNCTA
+175 SFTVRELKCTA

-213 PPNDG
+213 PPHDG
-218 GIIQA
+218 GIIEEVRA
-223 VRGVMAGALQGQN
+223 VTQGPTEGVAQGQN

-260 LQNELPS
+260 LQNDLQNELVQHLPK
-267 DLVHEVPLYVE
+267 DLTLVQEVPSWVE

-290 SEEAVK
+290 SEDAVK
-296 SESDISIVY
+296 QEKDISIVY

-388 NELVLIN
+388 NELILIN

-428 TTELIARIAQ
+428 TTELIARIAE
-438 SFDVPCYDTLTGFKF
+438 SFGVPCYDTLTGFKF

-540 IQSMMSRLRN
+540 IQSMMSRLRTT
-550 QPPQTLGGVALAE
+550 PPQTLGGVSLAE

-577 GESTTLPYP
+577 GETTTLPYP

-630 VQNELM
+630 VQNELT
-636 KKIEIIKAELL
+636 KKIEKIKAELL

>member
-1 VSSRRVIGFAVITFG
+1 VKHLFQDSSKDSPKGLVKHLFQDSPKDSPKG
-16 VIGFAVIRSAVITT
+16 
-30 CCVIIFVSNKE
+30 
-41 EMTPLE
+41 L
-47 SAKEKA
+47 AK
-53 RLWKTYDLDAETR
+53 RL
-66 AEIERMEREDEKLFV
+66 
-81 DSFYSDLEFGTG
+81 
-93 GLRGV
+93 
-98 MGVGSMRMNKYTVGM
+98 
-113 ATQGLGNYILKH
+113 
-125 HAQMGGEGSV
+125 AQH
-135 AIAYD
+135 
-140 SRNNASY
+140 
-147 FAQIAADILAENGI
+147 LA
-161 RVYLYSELRPTPLL
+161 
-175 SFTVRELNCTA
+175 
-186 GIVITAS
+186 
-193 HNPKEYN
+193 
-200 GYKVY
+200 
-205 WSDGGQIL
+205 
-213 PPNDG
+213 
-218 GIIQA
+218 
-223 VRGVMAGALQGQN
+223 
-236 AMQGAEQ
+236 
-243 GRSEGASQDLPQ
+243 PQ
-255 DLSKN
+255 VHLVQHLSKN
-260 LQNELPS
+260 LT
-267 DLVHEVPLYVE
+267 LVQEVPSYVE

-408 LVGKEK
+408 LVGREK

-502 KSKGTTMWGMLK
+502 KSKGTTLWGMLK
-514 DLYLQHGVFQEELV
+514 DLYMQHGVFQEELV

-550 QPPQTLGGVALAE
+550 TPPQTLGGVALAE
-563 LHDVKAGTCKNMIT
+563 LHDVKAGTCKNMIS
-577 GESTTLPYP
+577 GEVATLPYP

-621 ISSSEEISS
+621 ISSSKEISS
-630 VQNELM
+630 VQNELIQR
-636 KKIEIIKAELL
+636 IELIKNEML
-647 N
+647 NAK

>member
-1 VSSRRVIGFAVITFG
+1 
-16 VIGFAVIRSAVITT
+16 
-30 CCVIIFVSNKE
+30 
-41 EMTPLE
+41 MTPLE

-53 RLWKTYDLDAETR
+53 RLWKTYDLDAETL
-66 AEIERMEREDEKLFV
+66 AEIERMEREDEKLFI

-113 ATQGLGNYILKH
+113 ATQGLANYISKH
-125 HAQMGGEGSV
+125 HAQVGGEGSV
-135 AIAYD
+135 AIAFD
-140 SRNNASY
+140 SRNNSSY
-147 FAQIAADILAENGI
+147 FANIAAEILAKNGI
-161 RVYLYSELRPTPLL
+161 HVYLFSELRPTPLL
-175 SFTVRELNCTA
+175 SFTVRELKCTA

-213 PPNDG
+213 PPNDL
-218 GIIQA
+218 GIINE
-223 VRGVMAGALQGQN
+223 VKGVMTGANALQD
-236 AMQGAEQ
+236 
-243 GRSEGASQDLPQ
+243 ASQDAAQ
-255 DLSKN
+255 DASRDLSENLSQNLSKN
-260 LQNELPS
+260 LT
-267 DLVHEVPLYVE
+267 LVQEVPSYVE

-296 SESDISIVY
+296 QEKDISIVY

-360 LGEKVNAELVL
+360 LGEKLNAELVL

-388 NELVLIN
+388 NELALIN

-408 LVGKEK
+408 LMGKEK

-428 TTELIARIAQ
+428 TTELIARIAE
-438 SFDVPCYDTLTGFKF
+438 SFGVPCYDTLTGFKF

-540 IQSMMSRLRN
+540 IQSMMSRLRTT
-550 QPPQTLGGVALAE
+550 PPQTLGGVALAE

-577 GESTTLPYP
+577 GATTTLPYP

-607 TEPKIKFYFSLRKE
+607 TEPKIKFYFSLRKAITNAE
-621 ISSSEEISS
+621 QVAETQI
-630 VQNELM
+630 ELLER
-636 KKIEIIKAELL
+636 IEIIKTQLL
-647 N
+647 ND

>member
-1 VSSRRVIGFAVITFG
+1 
-16 VIGFAVIRSAVITT
+16 
-30 CCVIIFVSNKE
+30 
-41 EMTPLE
+41 MTPFE

-53 RLWKTYDLDAETR
+53 RLWKTYDLDEETR
-66 AEIERMEREDEKLFV
+66 NEIERMEREDERLFI

-113 ATQGLGNYILKH
+113 ATQGLANYILKH
-125 HAQMGGEGSV
+125 HAQAGGEGSV

-140 SRNNASY
+140 SRNNSSY
-147 FAQIAADILAENGI
+147 FAQIAAEILAKNGI
-161 RVYLYSELRPTPLL
+161 HVYLFSELRPTPLL
-175 SFTVRELNCTA
+175 SFTVRELKCTA

-213 PPNDG
+213 PPHDG
-218 GIIQA
+218 GIIKE
-223 VRGVMAGALQGQN
+223 VKN
-236 AMQGAEQ
+236 AMQD
-243 GRSEGASQDLPQ
+243 SSKDASQDSFGKRGDVL
-255 DLSKN
+255 
-260 LQNELPS
+260 
-267 DLVHEVPLYVE
+267 EVPSYVE

-290 SEEAVK
+290 SEDAVK
-296 SESDISIVY
+296 QEKDISIVY

-328 SVVEEQAV
+328 NVVEEQAV

-360 LGEKVNAELVL
+360 LGEQVNAELVL

-428 TTELIARIAQ
+428 TTELIARIAE
-438 SFDVPCYDTLTGFKF
+438 SFGVPCYDTLTGFKY
-453 IAGLIKE
+453 IAELIKE

-502 KSKGTTMWGMLK
+502 KSKGTSMWGMLK

-540 IQSMMSRLRN
+540 IQSMMSRLRTT
-550 QPPQTLGGVALAE
+550 PPQTLGGVALAE
-563 LHDVKAGTCKNMIT
+563 LHDVKAGTCKSMIT
-577 GESTTLPYP
+577 GETTTLPYP

-621 ISSSEEISS
+621 ISSIDEVVEA
-630 VQNELM
+630 QAELM
-636 KKIEIIKAELL
+636 QKIERIKNEMLNAE
-647 N
+647 

>member
-1 VSSRRVIGFAVITFG
+1 
-16 VIGFAVIRSAVITT
+16 
-30 CCVIIFVSNKE
+30 
-41 EMTPLE
+41 
-47 SAKEKA
+47 
-53 RLWKTYDLDAETR
+53 
-66 AEIERMEREDEKLFV
+66 MEREDEKLFI

-113 ATQGLGNYILKH
+113 ATQGLANYILKH
-125 HAQMGGEGSV
+125 HAQVGGEGSV

-140 SRNNASY
+140 SRNNSSY
-147 FAQIAADILAENGI
+147 FANIAAEILAKNGI
-161 RVYLYSELRPTPLL
+161 HVYLFSELRPTPLL
-175 SFTVRELNCTA
+175 SFTVRELKCTA

-213 PPNDG
+213 PPNDL
-218 GIIQA
+218 GIIEE
-223 VRGVMAGALQGQN
+223 VRSVMAGAEEGPVEGPAEGLAKHLRNELQN
-236 AMQGAEQ
+236 
-243 GRSEGASQDLPQ
+243 DLRL
-255 DLSKN
+255 DLSEN
-260 LQNELPS
+260 LQNDLPS
-267 DLVHEVPLYVE
+267 GLVHEVPLYVE

-382 AVRNDQ
+382 AVRNDE

-428 TTELIARIAQ
+428 TTELIARIAE
-438 SFDVPCYDTLTGFKF
+438 SFGVPCYDTLTGFKF

-540 IQSMMSRLRN
+540 IQSMMSRLRTT
-550 QPPQTLGGVALAE
+550 PPQTLGGVALAE

-577 GESTTLPYP
+577 GETTTLPYP

-607 TEPKIKFYFSLRKE
+607 TEPKIKFYFSLRKVVSSASE
-621 ISSSEEISS
+621 ISEA
-630 VQNELM
+630 QFELM
-636 KKIEIIKAELL
+636 QRIELIKNEMLNAE
-647 N
+647 

>member
-1 VSSRRVIGFAVITFG
+1 
-16 VIGFAVIRSAVITT
+16 
-30 CCVIIFVSNKE
+30 
-41 EMTPLE
+41 MTPLE

-53 RLWKTYDLDAETR
+53 RLWKTYDLDEETR
-66 AEIERMEREDEKLFV
+66 SEIERMEREDEKLFI

-113 ATQGLGNYILKH
+113 ATQGLANYILKH
-125 HAQMGGEGSV
+125 HAQVGGEGSV

-140 SRNNASY
+140 SRKNSSY
-147 FAQIAADILAENGI
+147 FANIAAEILAKNDI
-161 RVYLYSELRPTPLL
+161 QVYIFSELRPTPLL
-175 SFTVRELNCTA
+175 SFTVRELKCTA

-213 PPNDG
+213 PPHDG
-218 GIIQA
+218 GIIKE
-223 VRGVMAGALQGQN
+223 VKK
-236 AMQGAEQ
+236 AMQD
-243 GRSEGASQDLPQ
+243 S
-255 DLSKN
+255 SKDSFGKKG
-260 LQNELPS
+260 EII
-267 DLVHEVPLYVE
+267 EVPLHVE

-296 SESDISIVY
+296 QEKDISIVY

-328 SVVEEQAV
+328 NVVEEQAL

-360 LGEKVNAELVL
+360 LGERVNAELVL

-428 TTELIARIAQ
+428 TTELIARIAE
-438 SFDVPCYDTLTGFKF
+438 SFGVPCYDTLTGFKF
-453 IAGLIKE
+453 IAGLIRE

-528 SITLKGIDGVAQ
+528 SITLKGVDGVAQ
-540 IQSMMSRLRN
+540 IQSMMSRLRTT
-550 QPPQTLGGVALAE
+550 PPQTLGGVALAE
-563 LHDVKAGTCKNMIT
+563 LHDVKAGTCKNLIS
-577 GESTTLPYP
+577 GETTTLPYP

-621 ISSSEEISS
+621 ITAVEEVVNAQI
-630 VQNELM
+630 ELM
-636 KKIEIIKAELL
+636 QKIEVIKDELL
-647 N
+647 K

>member
-1 VSSRRVIGFAVITFG
+1 
-16 VIGFAVIRSAVITT
+16 
-30 CCVIIFVSNKE
+30 
-41 EMTPLE
+41 MTPLE

-53 RLWKTYDLDAETR
+53 RLWKTYDLDEETR
-66 AEIERMEREDEKLFV
+66 SEIERMEREDEKLFI

-113 ATQGLGNYILKH
+113 ATQGLANYILKH
-125 HAQMGGEGSV
+125 HAQVGGEGSV

-140 SRNNASY
+140 SRNNSSY
-147 FAQIAADILAENGI
+147 FANIAAEILAKNGI
-161 RVYLYSELRPTPLL
+161 HVYLFSELRPTPLL
-175 SFTVRELNCTA
+175 SFTVRELKCTA

-213 PPNDG
+213 PPHDG
-218 GIIQA
+218 GIIKE
-223 VRGVMAGALQGQN
+223 VKN
-236 AMQGAEQ
+236 AMQD
-243 GRSEGASQDLPQ
+243 SSKDASQDSFGKKGDVL
-255 DLSKN
+255 
-260 LQNELPS
+260 
-267 DLVHEVPLYVE
+267 EVPSYVE

-296 SESDISIVY
+296 QEKDISIVY

-328 SVVEEQAV
+328 NVVEEQAV

-428 TTELIARIAQ
+428 TTELIARIAE
-438 SFDVPCYDTLTGFKF
+438 SFGVPCYDTLTGFKY
-453 IAGLIKE
+453 IAELIKE

-540 IQSMMSRLRN
+540 IQSMMSRLRTT
-550 QPPQTLGGVALAE
+550 PPQTLGGVALAE
-563 LHDVKAGTCKNMIT
+563 LHDVKAGTCKNMIS
-577 GESTTLPYP
+577 GEVTTLPYP

-621 ISSSEEISS
+621 ISSIEE
-630 VQNELM
+630 VVEAQTELM
-636 KKIEIIKAELL
+636 HRIEHIKNEMLNAE
-647 N
+647 

>member
-1 VSSRRVIGFAVITFG
+1 LITAGDYICFKQ
-16 VIGFAVIRSAVITT
+16 R
-30 CCVIIFVSNKE
+30 

-66 AEIERMEREDEKLFV
+66 AEIERMEREDEKLFI

-113 ATQGLGNYILKH
+113 ATQGLANYILKH
-125 HAQMGGEGSV
+125 HAQVGGEGSV

-140 SRNNASY
+140 SRNNSSY
-147 FAQIAADILAENGI
+147 FANIAAEILAKNGI
-161 RVYLYSELRPTPLL
+161 HVYLFSELRPTPLL
-175 SFTVRELNCTA
+175 SFTVRELKCTA

-213 PPNDG
+213 PPHDK
-218 GIIQA
+218 GIINEVKA
-223 VRGVMAGALQGQN
+223 VMAGA
-236 AMQGAEQ
+236 EQ
-243 GRSEGASQDLPQ
+243 GSSKGVSQGPAEGLAKHLRNELQNDLRL

-260 LQNELPS
+260 LQN
-267 DLVHEVPLYVE
+267 DLVQHLPQDLTLVQDVPSYVE

-290 SEEAVK
+290 SEDAVK
-296 SESDISIVY
+296 QEKDISIVY

-408 LVGKEK
+408 LAGKEK
-414 GKLPEHPFIGKTIV
+414 GKLPERPFIGKTIV
-428 TTELIARIAQ
+428 TTELIARIAE
-438 SFDVPCYDTLTGFKF
+438 SFGVPCYDTLTGFKF

-540 IQSMMSRLRN
+540 IQSMMSRLRTT
-550 QPPQTLGGVALAE
+550 PPQTLGGVALAE
-563 LHDVKAGTCKNMIT
+563 LHDVKAGTCKNIIT
-577 GESTTLPYP
+577 GETTTLPYP

-630 VQNELM
+630 VQNELT
-636 KKIEIIKAELL
+636 KKIEVIKAELL
-647 N
+647 ND

>member
-1 VSSRRVIGFAVITFG
+1 
-16 VIGFAVIRSAVITT
+16 
-30 CCVIIFVSNKE
+30 
-41 EMTPLE
+41 MTPLE

-113 ATQGLGNYILKH
+113 ATQGLANYILKH
-125 HAQMGGEGSV
+125 HAQVGGEGSV

-213 PPNDG
+213 PPNDV

-223 VRGVMAGALQGQN
+223 VRGVMAGASALQDATQDSSKD
-236 AMQGAEQ
+236 ASALQDATQ
-243 GRSEGASQDLPQ
+243 DSSKDVSQDSFGKKGDVL
-255 DLSKN
+255 D
-260 LQNELPS
+260 
-267 DLVHEVPLYVE
+267 VPAYVE

-382 AVRNDQ
+382 AVRNDN

-438 SFDVPCYDTLTGFKF
+438 SFNVPCYDTLTGFKF

-502 KSKGTTMWGMLK
+502 KSKGTTLWGMLK
-514 DLYLQHGVFQEELV
+514 DLYKQHGVFQEELV

-550 QPPQTLGGVALAE
+550 QPPQTLGSVALAE
-563 LHDVKAGTCKNMIT
+563 LHDVKAGTCKNMIS
-577 GESTTLPYP
+577 GEVTTLPYP